1 LLVLLTPAIVIGSFT
16 PGINHT
22 EGIAAM
28 NKSVEE
34 LHNQEDLTS
43 FMDALK
49 FFFGLILIIG
59 LVGLLFWSAF

>member
-1 LLVLLTPAIVIGSFT
+1 
-16 PGINHT
+16 
-22 EGIAAM
+22 M

-49 FFFGLILIIG
+49 FFFGLVLLIG

>member
-1 LLVLLTPAIVIGSFT
+1 MLKLLTPAIVIGSFT
-16 PGINHT
+16 SSINHT
-22 EGIAAM
+22 EEIAAM

-49 FFFGLILIIG
+49 FFFGLIL
-59 LVGLLFWSAF
+59 LCCVRK